1 MDYKDTLNL
10 PKTGFPMKASLANKE
25 PQRLKAWYDKELY
38 QRILEKRQGAEK
50 YVLHDG
56 PPYAN
61 GHLHMGHALNKILK
75 DFVVRIKS
83 AQGYFSP
90 YVPGWDCHGLP
101 IEHQV
106 DKKLGSKKKNMSV
119 SDVRK
124 ECRKYAD
131 RFIDIQRNEFKRLGV
146 LGDWDNPYVTMD
158 FEYEAVTL
166 GELYKF
172 FNNGGVYKG
181 LKPVHWC
188 TSCVTALAEAE
199 IEYAQHTSDSIFVKF
214 EVDAKTAEEFGI
226 EGEKISV
233 IIWTTTPWT
242 LPANLAVAF
251 HPELEYSF
259 VRIKSSENGNLKAGE
274 IIVVA
279 KKLVEDLM
287 QEFGV
292 NDYEEIKT
300 ASGIDFENKYAHH
313 PFYDRKSLMILGE
326 HVTTEQGSGIVHTAP
341 GHGQED
347 YEVGREYGLE
357 VLNPVDDY
365 GIFKGSLPVFGG
377 KNIFKANPEIVEH
390 MRENGSLIKSSKVE
404 HSYPHCWRCKKP
416 VVFRAT
422 PQWFISMENNNLRKN
437 ALSEIKK
444 VKWIPS
450 WGEQRITSMIENR
463 PDWCISRQRTWG
475 VPIAVFTCQ
484 DCDETIVDE
493 DIQEKVLEAFKKE
506 GADAWFDYSVEDFL
520 GSDFGCSN
528 CGSKKI
534 RKETDILDVWFDSGT
549 SHAAV
554 CEKRDELT
562 WPANMYLEGS
572 DQHRGWFHSS
582 LLESVG
588 SRGKIAYKEV
598 LTHGFVVDGEGRK
611 MSKSVGNVITPD
623 EIVNKYGAEI
633 LRLWV
638 SAEDYSEDVRISADI
653 IKRLVESYRKIR
665 NTSRYLLG
673 NLSDFQPDEDM
684 VSYDHLLDLD
694 RYILIKW
701 EKAKNRILTA
711 FDKYQFHTFYHT
723 FINFCINTLSSF
735 YLDIL
740 KDRLYTYKA
749 DSHYRKSAQTVV
761 FTLMKEMCIIMSPI
775 LSFTADEIWEYLPEY
790 ESKSEFVFE
799 EIFPKIQEHNEVQLE
814 EKWDKITAV
823 RKEVNKALELARAE
837 KLIGHPLDA
846 RVTLGSKENLKD
858 VLTADEGINRIFII
872 SELIIKDYEEISDGF
887 ESENMPL
894 KIFIEQAPYEKCER
908 CWVRSDSIGEDEE
921 HPGICSRCVSQVK

>member
-25 PQRLKAWYDKELY
+25 PQRLKTWYDKELY
-38 QRILEKRQGAEK
+38 QRILEKRKGAEK

-106 DKKLGSKKKNMSV
+106 DKKLGSKKKHMSV

-131 RFIDIQRNEFKRLGV
+131 RFIDIQRDEFKRLGV
-146 LGDWDNPYVTMD
+146 LGDWDNPYITMD

-214 EVDAKTAEEFGI
+214 GVDEKTAEELGI
-226 EGEKISV
+226 GGEKASV

-259 VRIKSSENGNLKAGE
+259 AKIKSSGNDNLKAGE
-274 IIVVA
+274 IVVVA

-292 NDYEEIKT
+292 DDYEEIKSV
-300 ASGIDFENKYAHH
+300 SGVDFENKYAHH

-365 GIFKGSLPVFGG
+365 GIFKENLPVFGG

-390 MRENGSLIKSSKVE
+390 MRENGSLIKNSKVE

-422 PQWFISMENNNLRKN
+422 PQWFISMENNSLRKN
-437 ALSEIKK
+437 ALDEIKK

-463 PDWCISRQRTWG
+463 PDWCISR
-475 VPIAVFTCQ
+475 
-484 DCDETIVDE
+484 
-493 DIQEKVLEAFKKE
+493 
-506 GADAWFDYSVEDFL
+506 
-520 GSDFGCSN
+520 
-528 CGSKKI
+528 
-534 RKETDILDVWFDSGT
+534 
-549 SHAAV
+549 
-554 CEKRDELT
+554 
-562 WPANMYLEGS
+562 
-572 DQHRGWFHSS
+572 
-582 LLESVG
+582 
-588 SRGKIAYKEV
+588 
-598 LTHGFVVDGEGRK
+598 
-611 MSKSVGNVITPD
+611 
-623 EIVNKYGAEI
+623 
-633 LRLWV
+633 
-638 SAEDYSEDVRISADI
+638 
-653 IKRLVESYRKIR
+653 
-665 NTSRYLLG
+665 
-673 NLSDFQPDEDM
+673 
-684 VSYDHLLDLD
+684 
-694 RYILIKW
+694 
-701 EKAKNRILTA
+701 
-711 FDKYQFHTFYHT
+711 
-723 FINFCINTLSSF
+723 
-735 YLDIL
+735 
-740 KDRLYTYKA
+740 
-749 DSHYRKSAQTVV
+749 
-761 FTLMKEMCIIMSPI
+761 
-775 LSFTADEIWEYLPEY
+775 
-790 ESKSEFVFE
+790 
-799 EIFPKIQEHNEVQLE
+799 
-814 EKWDKITAV
+814 
-823 RKEVNKALELARAE
+823 
-837 KLIGHPLDA
+837 
-846 RVTLGSKENLKD
+846 
-858 VLTADEGINRIFII
+858 
-872 SELIIKDYEEISDGF
+872 
-887 ESENMPL
+887 
-894 KIFIEQAPYEKCER
+894 
-908 CWVRSDSIGEDEE
+908 
-921 HPGICSRCVSQVK
+921 